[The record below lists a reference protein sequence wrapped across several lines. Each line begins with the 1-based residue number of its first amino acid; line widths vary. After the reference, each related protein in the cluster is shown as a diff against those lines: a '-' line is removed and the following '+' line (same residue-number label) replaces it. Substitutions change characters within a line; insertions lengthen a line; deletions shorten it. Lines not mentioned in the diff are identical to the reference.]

1 MSIKKKLLFG
11 FSAMILIIIVAC
23 TVLFTQLTNI
33 DKHYSD
39 TLKTGLPQLYEVS
52 DIQHYITLEAS
63 QAQTYILGDNAS
75 LQNFHNTQTNLKAA
89 IASLKDSFTR
99 SDTRDML
106 AVLATKVDTYEE
118 QLTQTLSLNERDGA
132 QTAVV
137 YYTNNV
143 LPARD
148 EAIAAGNELNNLIKQ
163 LFDEAQNFGDQN
175 MTMARMISTIN
186 FFIAII
192 VGIILALVLSRQI
205 STPLQK
211 LKIAVQT
218 LASGNLSEP
227 DIQVKSKD
235 EIGQLTTSFNTMKST
250 IQQLIHSMAN
260 NAEHLSASSEELSAS
275 TIEMTSTSENISKSA
290 RLSTENTSSAAA
302 AAKECAVAMEE
313 TSSAIQRIAESAHT
327 LHSSATA
334 TSTIADEGEASVSI
348 AKQQMQT
355 IYQSTKLTTELI
367 QKLTKQSAEIE
378 NISKVITS
386 ITDQTNLLALNAAI
400 EAARAGEHGKG
411 FAVVADEVRK
421 LAEESNHSA
430 GQIVSLTT
438 EIQKDTKNVENAIQ
452 DSLTSVEQGVGII
465 ENAEKSFNNISTA
478 VDQMKEQIEDVSSVT
493 EEISAAAEE
502 VTASVQEL
510 ASQAAIVSKESSQS
524 NDAIIEQIQSMQEI
538 ASVSTDLS
546 NRAEQLQNSVAQ
558 FKL

>member
-1 MSIKKKLLFG
+1 MSIKKKLLLG
-11 FSAMILIIIVAC
+11 FSAMILIIMVAC

-75 LQNFHNTQTNLKAA
+75 LQDFHNTQTSLDAA
-89 IASLKDSFTR
+89 IASLNEQFKR
-99 SDTRDML
+99 SETKDML
-106 AVLATKVDTYEE
+106 AALATKVETYEE
-118 QLTQTLSLNERDGA
+118 QLAETLSLNEHDGS
-132 QTAVV
+132 QTAVIH
-137 YYTNNV
+137 YTNNV

-148 EAIAAGNELNNLIKQ
+148 EAVAAGNELNNLIKQ
-163 LFDEAQNFGDQN
+163 LFDEAQNSGDQN
-175 MTMARMISTIN
+175 MTMALIISTIN
-186 FFIAII
+186 FFTAII
-192 VGIILALVLSRQI
+192 VGIIIALILSRQI

-211 LKIAVQT
+211 LKTAVQT
-218 LASGNLSEP
+218 IASGNLSES

-235 EIGQLTTSFNTMKST
+235 EIGQLTTAFNTMKST
-250 IQQLIHSMAN
+250 IQQLIHSMAT
-260 NAEHLSASSEELSAS
+260 NAEQLSTSSEELSAS
-275 TIEMTSTSENISKSA
+275 TTEMTKTSENISKSA
-290 RLSTENTSSAAA
+290 QLSSVNTSSAAA

-313 TSSAIQRIAESAHT
+313 TSSAIQRIAESAQT
-327 LHSSATA
+327 LHSSASA
-334 TSTIADEGEASVSI
+334 TSTIADEGEANVSI
-348 AKQQMQT
+348 AKRQMQT

-367 QKLTKQSAEIE
+367 QKLSKQSAEIE

-430 GQIVSLTT
+430 GKIVSLTT
-438 EIQKDTKNVENAIQ
+438 EIQHDTKNVENAIQ

-465 ENAEKSFNNISTA
+465 ENAGKSFNNISVA

-510 ASQAAIVSKESSQS
+510 ASQAAIVSNESAQS
-524 NDAIIEQIQSMQEI
+524 NDAIINQMQSLQDI
-538 ASVSTDLS
+538 ANVSTNLS
-546 NRAEQLQNSVAQ
+546 NSAEQLQNSVTQ